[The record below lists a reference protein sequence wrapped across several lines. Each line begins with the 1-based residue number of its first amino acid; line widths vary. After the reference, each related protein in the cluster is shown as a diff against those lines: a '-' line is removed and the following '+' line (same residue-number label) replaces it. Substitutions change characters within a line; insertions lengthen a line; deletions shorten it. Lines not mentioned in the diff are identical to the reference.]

1 MPQRVFVDANIF
13 YRRTLLDWMYHL
25 RQANEGMFQLH
36 STEDVFAEVLAN
48 MREKNPTAPGHV
60 TRHRL
65 ELMRQCVD
73 EVIRDYPGDTEF
85 TGTDPK
91 DYHVHAAALAARSDL
106 VVTDDKPSGITT
118 TPDAQ
123 LYELISPDDF
133 FMLVV
138 DSSPT
143 CLLPIVRLQF
153 EYWKT
158 KPGHRQLDDALAKAG
173 CQHFALRVRAALSRL
188 AQTAY

>member
-13 YRRTLLDWMYHL
+13 YSRTLLDWMHHL

-36 STEDVFAEVLAN
+36 STEDVFAGVLAN
-48 MREKNPTAPGHV
+48 MREKSPTAPGHV

-65 ELMRQCVD
+65 ELIRACVD
-73 EVIRDYPGDTEF
+73 EVIQDFPGDAEF
-85 TGTDPK
+85 TGTDPE

-106 VVTDDKPSGITT
+106 IVTADSPEGITT

-123 LYELISPDDF
+123 PYELISPDDF

-138 DSSPT
+138 DSSPA
-143 CLLPIVRLQF
+143 CLLPIVRSQF

-158 KPGHRQLDDALAKAG
+158 KPGYRQLDHALAKAG
-173 CQHFALRVRAALSRL
+173 CQQFGLRVRATLSRL
-188 AQTAY
+188 AQTTY

>member
-13 YRRTLLDWMYHL
+13 YSKTLLDWMYHL

-48 MREKNPTAPGHV
+48 MREKNPAAPGHV

-65 ELMRQCVD
+65 ELIRACVD
-73 EVIRDYPGDTEF
+73 EVIQDFPGDAEF
-85 TGTDPK
+85 TGTDPE

-106 VVTDDKPSGITT
+106 IVTADKPSGITT

-123 LYELISPDDF
+123 SYELLSADDF
-133 FMLVV
+133 FILVV

-143 CLLPIVRLQF
+143 CLLPIVGAQF

-158 KPGHRQLDDALAKAG
+158 QPKHRQLDDSLDRAG
-173 CQHFALRVRAALSRL
+173 CPQFGLRVRAALSHL
-188 AQTAY
+188 AQSTY

>member
-13 YRRTLLDWMYHL
+13 FSKTLLDWMFHL

-48 MREKNPTAPGHV
+48 MRKEQPEAPGHR

-65 ELMRQCVD
+65 ELIRACVD
-73 EVIRDYPGDTEF
+73 EVVQDFPGNVEF
-85 TGTDPK
+85 TGEDPN

-106 VVTDDKPSGITT
+106 VVTSDRPTGITT
-118 TPDAQ
+118 TPDSQ
-123 LYELISPDDF
+123 PYEVISPDDF

-138 DSSPT
+138 DSAPS
-143 CLLPIVRLQF
+143 CLRPIVRDQF
-153 EYWKT
+153 EYWKS
-158 KPGHRQLDDALAKAG
+158 KPKFRQLDEALDRAG
-173 CQHFALRVRAALSRL
+173 CQQFAPRVREALSNI